1 MPLCSRLLA
10 NQQAKSS
17 KAANKHKEEYNMK
30 YISLFITTIML
41 LSSGIVAAD
50 LMIYPAKG
58 QDNATQQKD
67 EGECFV
73 WARNETGI
81 DPTQQ
86 TVAPVAVAQ
95 EQQGRGLRGAA
106 GGAAIGAIVG
116 DSDDAA
122 KGAAIGAVVG
132 RSRQNR
138 QNRASA
144 DQAQQQ
150 NQQSQQMSAQSQ
162 AEFNKAYSICLQG
175 RGYTVG

>member
-1 MPLCSRLLA
+1 
-10 NQQAKSS
+10 
-17 KAANKHKEEYNMK
+17 MK
-30 YISLFITTIML
+30 YISAICSLILL
-41 LSSGIVAAD
+41 LSSGITTAD
-50 LMIYPAKG
+50 RMIYPARG
-58 QDNATQQKD
+58 QDGATQQKD

-86 TVAPVAVAQ
+86 NVPATAVAQ
-95 EQQGRGLRGAA
+95 QQQGRGLRGAA

-116 DSDDAA
+116 DSDDAK
-122 KGAAIGAVVG
+122 KGAAIGALMG

-150 NQQSQQMSAQSQ
+150 NQQSQQMSADSQ
-162 AEFNKAYSICLQG
+162 ATFNKAYGICLQG

>member
-1 MPLCSRLLA
+1 
-10 NQQAKSS
+10 
-17 KAANKHKEEYNMK
+17 MK
-30 YISLFITTIML
+30 YLSVAFATIML
-41 LSSGIVAAD
+41 LISASAAAE
-50 LMIYPAKG
+50 LIIYPAKG
-58 QDNATQQKD
+58 QDKATQQKD

-73 WARNETGI
+73 WARDETGI

-86 TVAPVAVAQ
+86 QVPATAVP
-95 EQQGRGLRGAA
+95 QQQRGRALRGAA

-122 KGAAIGAVVG
+122 KGAAVGALVG

-138 QNRASA
+138 QNRAAA

-150 NQQSQQMSAQSQ
+150 NQQSQQISTENQ
-162 AEFNKAYSICLQG
+162 ATFNKAYGICLQG

>member
-1 MPLCSRLLA
+1 M
-10 NQQAKSS
+10 KS
-17 KAANKHKEEYNMK
+17 
-30 YISLFITTIML
+30 ISLFITAIML

-50 LMIYPAKG
+50 LIIYPAQG

-86 TVAPVAVAQ
+86 TAAPVAVAQ

-116 DSDDAA
+116 NSDDAA
-122 KGAAIGAVVG
+122 KGAAIGALVG

-138 QNRASA
+138 QNKASA
-144 DQAQQQ
+144 EQAQQQ
-150 NQQSQQMSAQSQ
+150 NQQSQQMSTQSL
-162 AEFNKAYSICLQG
+162 ADYNRAYSICLQG

>member
-1 MPLCSRLLA
+1 
-10 NQQAKSS
+10 
-17 KAANKHKEEYNMK
+17 MK
-30 YISLFITTIML
+30 YISSICALVML

-58 QDNATQQKD
+58 QDGATQQKD

-86 TVAPVAVAQ
+86 TVAAVAVPQ
-95 EQQGRGLRGAA
+95 EQQGRAVRGAA

-144 DQAQQQ
+144 EQAQQQ
-150 NQQSQQMSAQSQ
+150 NQQSQQNSAQSL
-162 AEFNKAYSICLQG
+162 ETFNRAYSICLEG